1 MKRNIN
7 NNLIMETLDTIRQL
21 KMLNEKLTN
30 IFIIPNYSSGDII
43 NKLMYD
49 HHELVGK
56 VSRLVN
62 NEDMDQELQNLSK
75 EETDRFMEELLNIK
89 NTLDK
94 NCMLVAELGRDNY

>member
-1 MKRNIN
+1 
-7 NNLIMETLDTIRQL
+7 
-21 KMLNEKLTN
+21 MLNEKLTN